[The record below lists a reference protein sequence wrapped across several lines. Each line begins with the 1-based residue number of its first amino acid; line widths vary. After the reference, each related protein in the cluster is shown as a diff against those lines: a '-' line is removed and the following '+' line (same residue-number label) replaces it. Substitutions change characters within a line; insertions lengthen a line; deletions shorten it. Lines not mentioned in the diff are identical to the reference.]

1 MTVLCTFLHNKLT
14 LIALSLFVI
23 LSTVVVGIGPWSNH
37 AAARTEALV
46 VTEVGNMSTPDAI
59 GTCDANATFIHQIQ
73 GSGATFDP
81 NFDGVQTV
89 EAVVTGAFPDLEGFY
104 IQEEINDTDTL
115 TSTSEGIF
123 VFLGGDYGTEPINV
137 GHRVRVEGTV
147 GEFETS
153 DGASSQTQLSGDV
166 EILDC
171 GQADTP
177 ITPLDIE
184 LPVASLD
191 VYEAYEGMLLRF
203 PQDLMIVEYFNFDRF
218 GEIVLSSGDRP
229 FQPTNVVMP
238 GDEAV
243 ALREANTLR
252 RITLDDGRSNQNPD
266 PARHPNGDPFTL
278 ENRFRG
284 GDRVANAVGV
294 LGDTF
299 GRYRLHPTA
308 GADYTATNERPDAP
322 DDVGGTLKVASFNV
336 LNYFTTLDDGEDTC
350 GPAGGLE
357 CRGADANQPDEFERQ
372 RTKIISA
379 VVSIDADIVGLVE
392 IENNT
397 ITATQNLVTGL
408 NTAIGEETYSFID
421 TGTIGTDAI
430 KVALIYKTE
439 TVSPTGE
446 FAVLDSSVD
455 ARFID
460 TRNRPVLAQTFV
472 EEATGEQVTV
482 AVAHLK
488 SKGSDCDDIGDP
500 DTGDGQGNC
509 NQTRTTATQAM
520 VDWLTNDSAE
530 GDPNNVLIIGD
541 LNAYAMEDPIRTLT
555 EAGYTDLI
563 AQFGGAD
570 AYSYVFDGQFGYL
583 DHALSSEDLTPKVT
597 GATEWH
603 INADEPD
610 IFDYD
615 TSFKR
620 DAQDALYE
628 PNAYRSSDHDPV
640 IVGLDLAAT
649 EPATS
654 SLYLPIVIR

>member
-14 LIALSLFVI
+14 LIVLSMLVM

-37 AAARTEALV
+37 VAARTDALV
-46 VTEVGNMSTPDAI
+46 VTEIGNTSTPDAI
-59 GTCDANATFIHQIQ
+59 GTCDAEATFIHQIQ
-73 GSGATFDP
+73 GSGATFDTD
-81 NFDGVQTV
+81 FGGVQTV
-89 EAVVTGAFPDLEGFY
+89 EAVVTGDFPGLEGFY
-104 IQEEINDTDTL
+104 IQEELDDTDTL
-115 TSTSEGIF
+115 TVTSEGIF
-123 VFLGGDYGTEPINV
+123 VFLGDDYGTQPITV
-137 GHRVRVEGTV
+137 GQRVRVEGTV

-153 DGASSQTQLSGDV
+153 DGASSQTQLAGAV

-171 GQADTP
+171 GEADTP
-177 ITPLDIE
+177 ITPLDLE
-184 LPVASLD
+184 LPVAALD

-238 GDEAV
+238 GDDAI
-243 ALREANTLR
+243 ALQEANTLR
-252 RITLDDGRSNQNPD
+252 RITLDDGRSSSNPD
-266 PARHPNGDPFTL
+266 PSRHPNGEPFTL

-284 GDRVANAVGV
+284 GDRVANVVGV

-299 GRYRLHPTA
+299 GRYRIQPTA
-308 GADYTATNERPDAP
+308 EADYTAVNERTAAP

-336 LNYFTTLDDGEDTC
+336 LNYFTTLDDGNEIC
-350 GPAGGLE
+350 GPNGDLE
-357 CRGADANQPDEFERQ
+357 CRGADADQPDEFERQ
-372 RTKIISA
+372 RTKVISA
-379 VVSIDADIVGLVE
+379 LVSINADIVGLVE

-397 ITATQNLVTGL
+397 ITATQDLVTGL
-408 NTAIGEETYSFID
+408 NTAIGKETYSFID

-430 KVALIYKTE
+430 KVALIYKTD
-439 TVSPTGE
+439 TVSPTGD
-446 FAVLDSSVD
+446 FAILDSSVD
-455 ARFID
+455 DRFID
-460 TRNRPVLAQTFV
+460 TKNRPVLAQTFV
-472 EEATGEQVTV
+472 EEATDEQVTV
-482 AVAHLK
+482 AVGHLK

-509 NQTRTTATQAM
+509 NQTRTIATQAM
-520 VDWLTNDSAE
+520 VDWLTDKSIE
-530 GDPNNVLIIGD
+530 GEPNNVLIIGD

-555 EAGYTDLI
+555 AAGYTNLI
-563 AQFGGAD
+563 AQFGGAA

-615 TSFKR
+615 TSFKK
-620 DAQDALYE
+620 DAQDLLYE
-628 PNAYRSSDHDPV
+628 TKAYRSSDHDPV
-640 IVGLDLAAT
+640 IVGLDLTAPT
-649 EPATS
+649 TS
-654 SLYLPIVIR
+654 SLYLPLVIR

>member
-1 MTVLCTFLHNKLT
+1 MTFLCRRLHNKLT
-14 LIALSLFVI
+14 LIALSMFVV
-23 LSTVVVGIGPWSNH
+23 LSTVVVGVGPWSNH
-37 AAARTEALV
+37 VAARTDALV
-46 VTEVGNMSTPDAI
+46 VTEVGNTSTPDAI
-59 GTCDANATFIHQIQ
+59 GTCDAEATLIHQIQ
-73 GSGATFDP
+73 GSGTTFDP
-81 NFDGVQTV
+81 DFGGVQTV
-89 EAVVTGAFPDLEGFY
+89 EAVVTGDFPGLEGFY
-104 IQEEINDTDTL
+104 IQEEIDDTDTL
-115 TSTSEGIF
+115 TPTSEGIF
-123 VFLGGDYGTEPINV
+123 VFLGDDYGTEPITV

-153 DGASSQTQLSGDV
+153 DGASSQTQLSGSV

-171 GQADTP
+171 GEAAEP
-177 ITPLDIE
+177 IAPLDIE

-191 VYEAYEGMLLRF
+191 TYEAYEGMLLRF
-203 PQDLMIVEYFNFDRF
+203 LQDLMIVEYFNFDRF

-252 RITLDDGRSNQNPD
+252 RITLDDGRSSQNPD
-266 PARHPNGDPFTL
+266 PSRHPNGDPFTL

-284 GDRVANAVGV
+284 GDRVANAVGI
-294 LGDTF
+294 LSDTF

-308 GADYTATNERPDAP
+308 GADYTALNARPDAP
-322 DDVGGTLKVASFNV
+322 EDVGGTLKVASFNV
-336 LNYFTTLDDGEDTC
+336 LNYFTTLDNEEEIC
-350 GPAGGLE
+350 GPTGGLE
-357 CRGADANQPDEFERQ
+357 CRGADADQPNEFERQ

-392 IENNT
+392 IENNAT
-397 ITATQNLVTGL
+397 TAIEDLVAGL
-408 NTAIGEETYSFID
+408 NESIGQETYSFID

-446 FAVLDSSVD
+446 FAILDSSVD
-455 ARFID
+455 DRFID

-472 EEATGEQVTV
+472 EEATEERVTV

-500 DTGDGQGNC
+500 DAGDGQGNC

-520 VDWLTNDSAE
+520 VDWLTDDSTI
-530 GDPNNVLIIGD
+530 GDPNNVLVIGD

-555 EAGYTDLI
+555 EAGYTNLI

-583 DHALSSEDLTPKVT
+583 DHALSSGDLTPKVT

-615 TSFKR
+615 TSFKK
-620 DAQDALYE
+620 DAQDELYE
-628 PNAYRSSDHDPV
+628 ANAYRSSDHDPV
-640 IVGLDLAAT
+640 IVGLDLTAPTA
-649 EPATS
+649 PS
-654 SLYLPIVIR
+654 IYLPIVIR